1 MRLFILIL
9 GLAAMTLAPPT
20 QADQPEKTAP
30 AKKAAAKPISP
41 ISVPFRMTDTQHILV
56 RAKINGKG
64 PYNFILDT
72 GAPALFVATA
82 VGKKLGIKA
91 ENNWGTFDKFEI
103 EGGAVLTKM
112 KGRVEDPFQLEGM
125 NNMGLAGTELH
136 GIIGYSVLARY
147 RIEIDFSKDKM
158 VWTPLDFN
166 PPIPAAFAGGPTK
179 EMDAMAGMAKFATAL
194 LGKRGK
200 PEILPRG
207 FLGVELAEKNGSVLI
222 KGVLENS
229 PAAAAGLKIGDSIT
243 EFKGKEVKSISAL
256 SDIAA
261 KLKALE
267 TVTLTVLRGEEV
279 RKVELQTGE
288 GL

>member
-1 MRLFILIL
+1 MRLFILML
-9 GLAAMTLAPPT
+9 GLTALTFAPPT
-20 QADQPEKTAP
+20 QADQPEKT
-30 AKKAAAKPISP
+30 KKKEAAKPV
-41 ISVPFRMTDTQHILV
+41 SVPFRLTDTQHIMV

-64 PYNFILDT
+64 PYNFIIDT

-82 VGKKLGIKA
+82 IGKKLGVETDK
-91 ENNWGTFDKFEI
+91 NNWGTFDKFEI

-125 NNMGLAGTELH
+125 NNMGLAGAELH
-136 GIIGYSVLARY
+136 GIIGYTVLARY

-166 PPIPAAFAGGPTK
+166 PPTPAGLTGGATK
-179 EMDAMAGMAKFATAL
+179 EMNAMAGMAKFATAL
-194 LGKRGK
+194 LGKRST

-207 FLGVELAEKNGSVLI
+207 FLGVELAEKDGSVLI
-222 KGVLENS
+222 KGVLANS

-243 EFKGKEVKSISAL
+243 QFKGKEVKSISAL
-256 SDIAA
+256 TEIAA

-267 TVTLTVLRGEEV
+267 TVSLTVLRGDEV